1 MMDILQDKNILV
13 TGATSGIGFH
23 AALDLAGK
31 GANVIGAGRD
41 AARCEAARQRIL
53 SQYPQAKVTFLV
65 ADLSSQRQ
73 VKSLAEGVEKLV
85 QENSTS
91 HLDVLVNNAGLV
103 SDKKRYTEDGI
114 ELTFAVNHLAPF
126 MLTQRLLPVLS
137 ASSDSR
143 VITVSS
149 NSHYNTWF
157 NPQRA
162 SNPIVY
168 NLLWAYKVS
177 KLSNVLFTAEFN
189 RRNPDTN
196 IHAYAVDPGLV
207 NTDIGLKGN
216 GSLVYWF
223 WSLRQKNGTAAEVPV
238 RTITHLVTEIR
249 GIVDP
254 HLYWK
259 NSQPKLPSRAALNPD
274 LAKRLWEES
283 CRLCEISDYFS
294 K

>member
-1 MMDILQDKNILV
+1 MDILQDKNILV
-13 TGATSGIGFH
+13 TGATSGIGFR

-41 AARCEAARQRIL
+41 AARCETARQRIL

-65 ADLSSQRQ
+65 ADLSSQNQ
-73 VKSLAEGVEKLV
+73 VKSLAEEVKNLLKK
-85 QENSTS
+85 NSPPR
-91 HLDVLVNNAGLV
+91 LDVLVNNAGLV
-103 SDKKRYTEDGI
+103 SDKKRFTEDGI

-126 MLTQRLLPVLS
+126 LLTQQLLPILS
-137 ASSDSR
+137 ASPDSR

-149 NSHYNTWF
+149 NSHYTTWF
-157 NPQRA
+157 NPRNA
-162 SNPIVY
+162 SNPGFY

-189 RRNPDTN
+189 RRNPETRL
-196 IHAYAVDPGLV
+196 HAYAVDPGLV

-216 GSLVYWF
+216 NGLVNWF
-223 WSLRQKNGTAAEVPV
+223 WSLRQKNGTDAEIPV
-238 RTITHLVTEIR
+238 RTILRLASDIR
-249 GIVDP
+249 DNLDT

-259 NSQPKLPSRAALNPD
+259 NRQPTRPSRAALNPD

-283 CRLCEISDYFS
+283 CRLCGIVNYFE